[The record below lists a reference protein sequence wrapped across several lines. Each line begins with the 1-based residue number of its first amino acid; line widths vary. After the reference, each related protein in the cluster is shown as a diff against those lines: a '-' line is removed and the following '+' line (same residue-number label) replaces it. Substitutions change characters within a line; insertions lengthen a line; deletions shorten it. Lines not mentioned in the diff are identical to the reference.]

1 MKKAGH
7 SFTCA
12 LLLAWVVATGTS
24 TLSSAPTPSPLPP
37 APSRPDNGSGPTKVA
52 YAFWIGDLLNIDSVD
67 QEFTA
72 NFMLFLQWHDPLLA
86 HPGPGTKTF
95 ALDEIWH
102 PRVLITNE
110 AGNLERSLPEVA
122 DVTPDGKVTYR
133 QRFIG
138 SFIQR
143 LNLHAFPFDQ
153 AAFAVQFVVPGY
165 RPEDLEFLPIDQATA
180 MGWPEGVGIEGE
192 LTIQDWRVLSVKARP
207 QAYQAAPGI
216 SIAGFAFTF
225 TAERRANH
233 FIVKVIIPLVLI
245 VMMSWAVFWVE
256 PNDASTQVGVAVTA
270 MLTLIAYRFAIDS
283 DVPKLPYLTR
293 LDAFILMS
301 SLLVF
306 LSLIEVL
313 VTTKFA
319 NRKKMEQAM
328 ALDRSCRWLFPS
340 VFVLGTAATL
350 LGWF

>member
-1 MKKAGH
+1 MQA
-7 SFTCA
+7 SVAA
-12 LLLAWVVATGTS
+12 LLLTLLVATGTS
-24 TLSSAPTPSPLPP
+24 NVSGAPTPSPLPP
-37 APSRPDNGSGPTKVA
+37 APSRPNNGSGPTKVG
-52 YAFWIGDLLNIDSVD
+52 YAFWIGDILKINSVD

-86 HPGPGTKTF
+86 HPGPGTKQF
-95 ALDEIWH
+95 ALDDIWH
-102 PRVLITNE
+102 PRVLIANE
-110 AGNLERSLPEVA
+110 AGDLERSLPEVA
-122 DVTPDGKVTYR
+122 DVTPDGTATYR

-138 SFIQR
+138 SFTQP
-143 LNLHAFPFDQ
+143 LNLHAFPFDR

-165 RPEDLEFLPIDQATA
+165 RPEDLEFLPIDQAA
-180 MGWPEGVGIEGE
+180 ALGWLEGVGIESE
-192 LTIQDWRVLSVKARP
+192 LTIQDWKTLSVEARP

-216 SIAGFAFTF
+216 SIAGFGFSF

-256 PNDASTQVGVAVTA
+256 PNDAATQVGVAITA

-293 LDAFILMS
+293 LDAFVLMS

-313 VTTKFA
+313 LTTKFA
-319 NRKKMEQAM
+319 NRNKLDRAM
-328 ALDRSCRWLFPS
+328 AIDRSCRWLFP
-340 VFVLGTAATL
+340 VLFVLGMLATL
-350 LGWF
+350 LGWV